1 MIIGR
6 TAGLAALASLATLCG
21 CASVGPRTVQM
32 DRLDY
37 NTVIAD
43 SWKEQTLLNIVRLR
57 YMDLP
62 LFVDVSSIV
71 AGYSLQTGVTV
82 GAGQVPA
89 RPGTVVGNASVQGVY
104 TDRPTITYMPL
115 TGEKFLRGMVTPI
128 DPRHIFFMIQSGYS
142 ADFLLAL
149 TVESLNGVRNR
160 STLGGAV
167 READPDFV
175 RALQLIRNLQAAG
188 SVGLRIEKGRTNDS
202 TAVFFFQ
209 REALSPE
216 MSAQSSEVRRL
227 LKLPDDQYRFN
238 LVYSPMRGG
247 PDELTVNSRS
257 MLQILMA
264 ISSVVAVP
272 EADVT
277 NGVAAPGFTTATQS
291 ELGRIRSS
299 PERPES
305 AFTAVQYRDQWFWV
319 DDRDLA
325 AKRVLAAVNFFFAMS
340 DAGNDAQLPLITIP
354 AQ

>member
-1 MIIGR
+1 MVIGR
-6 TAGLAALASLATLCG
+6 TAGFAALAMLCG

-62 LFVDVSSIV
+62 LFVEVSSIV

-89 RPGTVVGNASVQGVY
+89 RPGTVVGNASVQGIY
-104 TDRPTITYMPL
+104 TDRPTITYMPM
-115 TGEKFLRGMVTPI
+115 TGDKFVRGLVTPI

-142 ADFLLAL
+142 ADFLLGL
-149 TVESLNGVRNR
+149 TVESLNGLQNR
-160 STLGGAV
+160 STLGGSV

-188 SVGLRIEKGRTNDS
+188 AVGLRIEKGNSAES

-209 REALSPE
+209 RESLSPE
-216 MSAQSSEVRRL
+216 MVAQASELRRL
-227 LKLPDDQYRFN
+227 LRLPDEQFRFN

-247 PDELTVNSRS
+247 PGELTVNSRS

-264 ISSVVAVP
+264 ISSLVAVP
-272 EADVT
+272 EADVAS
-277 NGVAAPGFTTATQS
+277 GAAAPGFTTGSPAEQ
-291 ELGRIRSS
+291 GRIRSS
-299 PERPES
+299 PGRPES
-305 AFTAVQYRDQWFWV
+305 AFTAVHYRDHWFWV

-325 AKRVLAAVNFFFAMS
+325 SKRVLAAINFFFAMS